1 LAFPVCALLGVL
13 AAVASGES
21 RPTLKFAGSAPATV
35 AIEEAFKMSLDN
47 LIDIN
52 SIPYDPGKWNDT
64 GLLETATDSRFLRAA
79 PAYGDNPWV
88 HDGAFNTWSAM
99 NLLEANDGRATR
111 VARNTLWACCDM
123 EDGKP
128 VVSGHRRRRLSG
140 QGLRGGRKDPGQAGG
155 GAFQRGLRALRRIV
169 FRRRRNFR
177 IP

>member
-1 LAFPVCALLGVL
+1 MNTIPLVSTCVRLGVL

-21 RPTLKFAGSAPATV
+21 RPTLKFAGAAPATV

-88 HDGAFNTWSAM
+88 HDGAYNTWSAM

-128 VVSGHRRRRLSG
+128 VVNIRESAHSEWYMYQLPSSSASRMPGGPSSSSRMSTG
-140 QGLRGGRKDPGQAGG
+140 NPRGSR
-155 GAFQRGLRALRRIV
+155 
-169 FRRRRNFR
+169 
-177 IP
+177 